1 MKKRFEETKRRF
13 NNIFQETR
21 KSCEDI
27 LLEILNTDEGYGYIL
42 EDGGVTVN
50 SPNYDNEWDD
60 AFCVID
66 SIVLEDSIDSDEKV
80 VILKDTDKGY
90 DLEIDDVT
98 IEQLLLITQMVVN
111 NFNNNKKNQE
121 NIW

>member
-60 AFCVID
+60 AFCLID
-66 SIVLEDSIDSDEKV
+66 SVKLEDSINSNEKV
-80 VILKDTDKGY
+80 VVLKDTEKGY
-90 DLEIDDVT
+90 ELGINDVT